1 MMTSHEYEFLTGSWT
16 GPKGAAYNQVAEF
29 CKEFGW
35 YKGFYANGT
44 TPILTH
50 KGMDAIKAYQASEN
64 WKKVDVM

>member
-35 YKGFYANGT
+35 YKGF
-44 TPILTH
+44 I
-50 KGMDAIKAYQASEN
+50 
-64 WKKVDVM
+64 